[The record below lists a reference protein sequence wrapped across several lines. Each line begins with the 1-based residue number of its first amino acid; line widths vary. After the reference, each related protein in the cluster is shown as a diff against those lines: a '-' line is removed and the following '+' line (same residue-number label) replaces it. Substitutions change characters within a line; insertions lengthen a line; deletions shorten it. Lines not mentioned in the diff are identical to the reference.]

1 MKQISV
7 LFIILSLSVPA
18 SAAFLDTGWGARSQG
33 MGGAFTAVADDA
45 SGPLYNPAGLAQVS
59 RREAAFMSDKLFTGL
74 DGVEIGQNFFGYVHP
89 VSPRFG
95 NVGFAWAS
103 LYDLSAY
110 REDTCV
116 LSYGKNIT
124 ALSSQ
129 KINVALGASLRYLRH
144 EYSLDRYNVKDPVFS
159 SGYSADALS
168 ADGGVLV
175 ALPHAGLTFAL
186 ASRNAAGADVG
197 LRTRDDVPVENVAGA
212 AYFADTLAYLGLPR
226 FTFAMDVV
234 SRDGVTD
241 LRCGAESWLMDGK
254 FALRAGGRSEEISMG
269 LGYVVGFKKS
279 SMVLVVDY
287 AFGWPLE
294 VEQTSGA
301 HRMAVTV
308 RFP

>member
-1 MKQISV
+1 MKKISA
-7 LFIILSLSVPA
+7 LFIIVTLSLPA

-59 RREAAFMSDKLFTGL
+59 HREATFMSDKLFTGL

-89 VSPRFG
+89 ISPRYG

-116 LSYGKNIT
+116 LSYGKNIP
-124 ALSSQ
+124 AFSSENV
-129 KINVALGASLRYLRH
+129 NVALGASLRYLRH

-159 SGYSADALS
+159 NGYSASALT
-168 ADGGVLV
+168 ADGGLLV
-175 ALPHAGLTFAL
+175 ALPQTGLSFAF

-197 LRTRDDVPVENVAGA
+197 LKTKDNVPTENVVAA
-212 AYFADTLAYLGLPR
+212 AYVADKLAYLGLPR
-226 FTFAMDVV
+226 FTFAMDFV
-234 SRDGVTD
+234 SRDDATD
-241 LRCGAESWLMDGK
+241 LRVGAESWLMDGK
-254 FALRAGGRSEEISMG
+254 FALRAGGRSEEITMG
-269 LGYVVGFKKS
+269 LGYVVGFKRS
-279 SMVLVVDY
+279 STVLVVDY
-287 AFGWPLE
+287 AFGWPLAM
-294 VEQTSGA
+294 EQTSGT

>member
-1 MKQISV
+1 MKKISA
-7 LFIILSLSVPA
+7 LFIILTLSLPA

-45 SGPLYNPAGLAQVS
+45 SGPLYNPAGIAQVS
-59 RREAAFMSDKLFTGL
+59 RREATFMSDKLFTGL
-74 DGVEIGQNFFGYVHP
+74 EGVEIGQNFFGYVHP
-89 VSPRFG
+89 IAPQYG

-116 LSYGKNIT
+116 FSYGRNV
-124 ALSSQ
+124 APLSSQ
-129 KINVALGASLRYLRH
+129 NVNVALGASLRYLRH

-159 SGYSADALS
+159 NGYSASALTF
-168 ADGGVLV
+168 DGGALV
-175 ALPHAGLTFAL
+175 ALPKTGLTFAF
-186 ASRNAAGADVG
+186 ASRNATGADVG
-197 LRTRDDVPVENVAGA
+197 LKTQDNVPVENVVAA
-212 AYFADTLAYLGLPR
+212 AYVADKLVYLGLPR
-226 FTFAMDVV
+226 FTCAMDYV
-234 SRDGVTD
+234 SRDGETD
-241 LRCGAESWLMDGK
+241 LRIGAESWLMDGK
-254 FALRAGGRSEEISMG
+254 FALRAGGRSQEITMG

-279 SMVLVVDY
+279 ATVLVVDY

-294 VEQTSGA
+294 VEQTSGS